1 MLVRAAMGSHS
12 SSNNLWKVWERFCLT
27 SVSCFQQ
34 PALKLS
40 QQTAGPALAD
50 PSARA
55 HVALCAAGRCEPDTG
70 KRENL
75 ERKPANVV
83 AHCGGSNPPW
93 SPMLMLRSCL
103 TVCEQFIP
111 SYPDAG
117 ENPQV
122 RSFCFILMFNQ
133 FLSIGRR
140 LYIYI
145 HTYIYIWCF
154 SLLTKRNWQFYP
166 PCWLLIPEFT
176 GFKAHFLGPKSI
188 PACRWMVDAPPA
200 QRISF
205 RRSCSR
211 RAKAI
216 RTGHVKIWVDF
227 HHRWIFIY
235 KLYNCTPTIVGT

>member
-145 HTYIYIWCF
+145 HTYIYMVFLVANKKKLTILSPMLAFNPWVHWFQSPFFGPQIHTRLPLDGGRPTGPANQLPPVVLPPGQGHSDWTCEDLGRF
-154 SLLTKRNWQFYP
+154 SSQ
-166 PCWLLIPEFT
+166 
-176 GFKAHFLGPKSI
+176 
-188 PACRWMVDAPPA
+188 
-200 QRISF
+200 
-205 RRSCSR
+205 
-211 RAKAI
+211 
-216 RTGHVKIWVDF
+216 VDF
-227 HHRWIFIY
+227 YI
-235 KLYNCTPTIVGT
+235 